1 MLFLGT
7 LSDLI
12 EYSSGSGSGITRM
25 VQQTIAKQIG
35 IVSNEPIGKGRF
47 GQVWL
52 AKYRET
58 DEVAVKVIALIKW
71 YIFSFANT
79 YKYQKYKFS
88 FSINTFFLRFSQQKT
103 RLLGIVKLKFT
114 KLCISAMKIFLVLL
128 LLILEVRYLV
138 SLNRSLH
145 WCKPTLRW
153 NH

>member
-58 DEVAVKVIALIKW
+58 DEVAVKVIALIK
-71 YIFSFANT
+71 
-79 YKYQKYKFS
+79 
-88 FSINTFFLRFSQQKT
+88 
-103 RLLGIVKLKFT
+103 
-114 KLCISAMKIFLVLL
+114 
-128 LLILEVRYLV
+128 
-138 SLNRSLH
+138 
-145 WCKPTLRW
+145 
-153 NH
+153 